1 MAQRVFPYMVGGF
14 QKESLRLVRLVPYS
28 LAKLHFTMSDLKA
41 FGLVYFDLV
50 DAIAE
55 RDLGYLE

>member
-1 MAQRVFPYMVGGF
+1 MVGGF

-28 LAKLHFTMSDLKA
+28 LVKLHFTMSDLKA
-41 FGLVYFDLV
+41 FGLVYFDVV